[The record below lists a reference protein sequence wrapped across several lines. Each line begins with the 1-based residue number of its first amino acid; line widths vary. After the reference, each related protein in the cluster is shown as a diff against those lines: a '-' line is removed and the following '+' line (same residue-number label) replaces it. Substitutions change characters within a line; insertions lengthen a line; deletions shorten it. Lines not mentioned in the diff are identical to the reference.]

1 MINPAAQEGQLGA
14 QRSQASNPLYS
25 FGKVLLL
32 ASPSELNHIYSRWL
46 HTTEHAKHWPNA
58 SELGRLN
65 QYLPR
70 TCFHISAVIRF
81 FTTMADFHCYLA
93 VHGAHPTC
101 FPFLCARTRQR
112 PQTGIW
118 SRVRVVCMIGRMR
131 RC

>member
-32 ASPSELNHIYSRWL
+32 ASPSELSHIYSRWL

-65 QYLPR
+65 RDLPLICYHIYLVI
-70 TCFHISAVIRF
+70 TIISSPYKSILWLT
-81 FTTMADFHCYLA
+81 FTS
-93 VHGAHPTC
+93 
-101 FPFLCARTRQR
+101 
-112 PQTGIW
+112 I
-118 SRVRVVCMIGRMR
+118 
-131 RC
+131 